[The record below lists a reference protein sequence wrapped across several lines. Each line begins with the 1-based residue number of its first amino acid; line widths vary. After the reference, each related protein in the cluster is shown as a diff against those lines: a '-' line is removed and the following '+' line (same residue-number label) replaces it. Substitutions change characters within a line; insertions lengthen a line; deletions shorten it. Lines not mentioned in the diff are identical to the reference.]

1 MSPQGRFKDAANV
14 ACPRRATARPAGR
27 AMARPI
33 IGYIWSQLLVCEG
46 SRVAL
51 GRLTSLYN
59 QKQTQQKTKHNK
71 NK

>member
-1 MSPQGRFKDAANV
+1 MFFFVFNMSPQGRFKDAANV
-14 ACPRRATARPAGR
+14 ACPRR